1 MIDANTILC
10 LVTREMSLKIKF
22 MILNNNC
29 NVEYHVQHDIDYWET
44 TCNFF
49 FFLMQIKK
57 QFLIIM
63 ILAVTIAIGNLWN
76 ILVL

>member
-10 LVTREMSLKIKF
+10 LITREMSLKIKF
-22 MILNNNC
+22 MIFNNNC

-44 TCNFF
+44 TCNF

>member
-44 TCNFF
+44 TCI